1 MITLMVLTDD
11 VLMEASL
18 VSKDD
23 LTPKD
28 PHDRL
33 FKRVMSDEANV
44 RQFIKEFLPK
54 ELSSQTDLKDMKLIP
69 TEKVKGY
76 NKYYMDIAVE
86 CKIADAKGQLYF
98 VFEHKSYPDPNV
110 LLQILSYMTVTWD
123 EQKKK
128 NKPLI
133 PVIPVVIYHGSSS
146 WNVTTHFQ
154 GQFNSLNESVKPY
167 IPEFKYVLVDLTQI
181 PNDEIEQK
189 AKDTPFLM
197 ASLMIMKL
205 VALHDIEGII
215 RIAVIISL
223 SEEERI
229 ILILYLFY
237 TLDVD
242 QHTMER
248 IVKELGGEEIMPSLA
263 ERLIKQGE
271 ERGEKRG
278 EERGERKGT
287 IKGKQDVVI
296 KQLRRKFNLTH
307 GEEKMIRSVTDESK
321 LDAAAEA
328 ILDAKSKDEVLKLLQ

>member
-1 MITLMVLTDD
+1 VPRN
-11 VLMEASL
+11 
-18 VSKDD
+18 D

-54 ELSSQTDLKDMKLIP
+54 ELSSQIDLKEMKLIP
-69 TEKVKGY
+69 TEKIKGY
-76 NKYYMDIAVE
+76 NKYYMDTAVE
-86 CKIADAKGQLYF
+86 CKIADTKGQLYF
-98 VFEHKSYPDPNV
+98 VFEHKSYPDPGV
-110 LLQILSYMTVTWD
+110 LLQMLSYMTALWY
-123 EQKKK
+123 EQRKK
-128 NKPLI
+128 NNPLT
-133 PVIPVVIYHGSSS
+133 PVIPVVIYHGTTS

-154 GQFNSLNESVKPY
+154 GQFDSLNEIVKPY
-167 IPEFKYVLVDLTQI
+167 VPEFDYVLVDLTQM

-189 AKDTPFLM
+189 AQNAPFLA
-197 ASLMIMKL
+197 ASLLLMKL
-205 VALHDIEGII
+205 VALQDLEEIAGIT
-215 RIAVIISL
+215 VIINL
-223 SEEERI
+223 PEEKK
-229 ILILYLFY
+229 LMLFLYLFY

-242 QHTMER
+242 QNTMQR

-287 IKGKQDVVI
+287 VKGKQELLI

-328 ILDAKSKDEVLKLLQ
+328 ILDAKSKEEVFKILGTDL

>member
-1 MITLMVLTDD
+1 VP
-11 VLMEASL
+11 
-18 VSKDD
+18 KDD

-44 RQFIKEFLPK
+44 RKFIKEFLPK
-54 ELSSQTDLKDMKLIP
+54 DISSQIDLKEMKLIP
-69 TEKVKGY
+69 TEKIKGY

-86 CKIADAKGQLYF
+86 CHISNTKGQLYF
-98 VFEHKSYPDPNV
+98 VFEHKSYPDPGV

-128 NKPLI
+128 NKPLT

-154 GQFNSLNESVKPY
+154 GQFDSLNESIKPY
-167 IPEFKYVLVDLTQI
+167 IPEFNYVLVDLTQI

-189 AKDTPFLM
+189 AEDTPFLM
-197 ASLMIMKL
+197 ASLLLMKL
-205 VALHDIEGII
+205 VALHDIEGIM
-215 RIAVIISL
+215 RITVIISL

-242 QHTMER
+242 QDTMQR
-248 IVKELGGEEIMPSLA
+248 IAKELGGEELMPSLA
-263 ERLIKQGE
+263 EKLIKQ
-271 ERGEKRG
+271 GEKRG
-278 EERGERKGT
+278 EE
-287 IKGKQDVVI
+287 KGKIEGKQELLI
-296 KQLRRKFNLTH
+296 KFLRRKFNITPK
-307 GEEKMIRSVTDESK
+307 EEKMIRSVTDESK

-328 ILDAKSKDEVLKLLQ
+328 VLDAKSKDEVLKLLGQ